1 MKANYYG
8 PVSQSKIIRE
18 VNANIYNDPSLKSG
32 NIIRI
37 NAGSGN
43 NGTFKIS
50 DTIYQ
55 GENYQTATAYAQVIE
70 WNKATGKLTIGG
82 GQGQFN
88 AGQSIKATST
98 NASYNLISFEA
109 SPLKLVNINIVP
121 KPNTAEPDDD
131 YGYTTT
137 ITEWP
142 DTE

>member
-1 MKANYYG
+1 M
-8 PVSQSKIIRE
+8 
-18 VNANIYNDPSLKSG
+18 YNDPSLKSG

-37 NAGSGN
+37 NTSGGN
-43 NGTFKIS
+43 NGVFKIS
-50 DTIYQ
+50 DVVYQ

-70 WNKATGKLTIGG
+70 WNENTGKLIIGG
-82 GQGQFN
+82 GQGQFKV
-88 AGQSIKATST
+88 GQLIKSSST
-98 NASYNLISFEA
+98 NASYNLTSFEA

-121 KPNTAEPDDD
+121 DPITAEPEDD